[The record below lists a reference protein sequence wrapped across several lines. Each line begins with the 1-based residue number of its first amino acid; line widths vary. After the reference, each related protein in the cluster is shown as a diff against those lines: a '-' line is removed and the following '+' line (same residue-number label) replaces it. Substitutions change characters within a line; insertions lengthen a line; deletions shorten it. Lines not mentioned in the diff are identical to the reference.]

1 MNSSQ
6 ACLILLLVLAC
17 WRGCVVLFG
26 FSFSAHFVCSN
37 LSSTLI
43 NRNKAVRVNLPH
55 ISSCIQ
61 SLGLQFVCSLLNIK
75 PHLDLSLVIVSM
87 HSHHIEQSILPRGN
101 NFVDYGHIYT
111 TSNVF
116 MNWLILPLPVI
127 LIYIQRC
134 CCTITDCF

>member
-1 MNSSQ
+1 MDSSQ
-6 ACLILLLVLAC
+6 MCLLLLLVLAC
-17 WRGCVVLFG
+17 WRGWVVLFW
-26 FSFSAHFVCSN
+26 FLFVYFVPS
-37 LSSTLI
+37 LVSTTLI
-43 NRNKAVRVNLPH
+43 NRNKAVCVNLPD
-55 ISSCIQ
+55 IYSCIQ
-61 SLGLQFVCSLLNIK
+61 SSLGLQFVCSLLNIK

-101 NFVDYGHIYT
+101 NFVDYVHIYT